1 MKKLIVL
8 ATLILSATASADM
21 IKCVSRTGDAVN
33 EDSIKTETQAVSTNT
48 VLKYEQ
54 GVLKATV
61 QFKSN
66 RIIQMMI
73 ENTQN
78 YTFTQLSQK
87 ALSDNEGEIFL
98 QDIKNDGQ
106 FIELSC
112 SVIKD

>member
-1 MKKLIVL
+1 MKKLFVL
-8 ATLILSATASADM
+8 MTLILSATASADM

-33 EDSIKTETQAVSTNT
+33 ANSVQTETEAVTTDT

-61 QFKSN
+61 QFRSN

-78 YTFTQLSQK
+78 HTFTQLGLKS
-87 ALSDNEGEIFL
+87 LSENKGDIFL
-98 QDIKNDGQ
+98 QDLKNDGQ

-112 SVIKD
+112 AVIKD

>member
-1 MKKLIVL
+1 MKRLIIL
-8 ATLILSATASADM
+8 GTLILSANASADM
-21 IKCVSRTGDAVN
+21 LKCVSRTGDAVN
-33 EDSIKTETQAVSTNT
+33 KDSIQNETQVVSTNT

-54 GVLKATV
+54 GVLKAIV
-61 QFKSN
+61 QFRSN

-87 ALSDNEGEIFL
+87 ALEENKGEIFL
-98 QDIKNDGQ
+98 QDLKNDGQ

>member
-1 MKKLIVL
+1 MKKLIVI

-21 IKCVSRTGDAVN
+21 IKCVSTTGDAVN
-33 EDSIKTETQAVSTNT
+33 EDSIQNETQAVTTDT

-66 RIIQMMI
+66 RIVQMMI

-78 YTFTQLSQK
+78 HTFTQLSQK
-87 ALSDNEGEIFL
+87 ALTENKGYVFL
-98 QDIKNDGQ
+98 QDLKNNGQ